1 MQHKFNQVKNEQ
13 RREAS
18 DNAVI
23 IASKGKILE
32 SRGDRELIKELK
44 QEMEIDHEK
53 HLRKQA
59 LEVSESQVGS

>member
-1 MQHKFNQVKNEQ
+1 MQYKFNQVKNEQ